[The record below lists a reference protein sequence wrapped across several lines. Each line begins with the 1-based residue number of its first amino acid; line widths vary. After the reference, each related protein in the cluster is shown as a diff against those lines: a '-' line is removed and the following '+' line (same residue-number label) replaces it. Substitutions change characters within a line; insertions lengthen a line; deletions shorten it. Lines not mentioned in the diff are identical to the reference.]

1 MNAVPVP
8 MVLYTSHRVALL
20 VLSLL
25 LMGGVLE
32 MVRRSYLK
40 EKYAL
45 LWLIASVSV
54 LLCGIFPSLIIRFSA
69 IFSFQYITLVFV
81 VSFLFLLVL
90 VLAFS
95 ISISKL
101 SERTKQL
108 AQEVALLNER
118 LSKQD
123 SKHE

>member
-1 MNAVPVP
+1 MSAAPLPTVF
-8 MVLYTSHRVALL
+8 YTSHRVALL
-20 VLSLL
+20 ILSLL
-25 LMGGVLE
+25 LMGVVLE

-40 EKYAL
+40 EKYAI
-45 LWLIASVSV
+45 LWLLASFSV
-54 LLCGIFPSLIIRFSA
+54 LMCGVFPSIIIRFSA

-118 LSKQD
+118 LARVD
-123 SKHE
+123 SKPE